1 MNTIKLATAC
11 AVAAYCDAAY
21 DLWGW
26 DGVVWSALAL
36 AGVFFVIQRK
46 WSKRDDDR
54 TARQ

>member
-26 DGVVWSALAL
+26 DGVVGSALVL
-36 AGVFFVIQRK
+36 AGAIFAINMKWRK
-46 WSKRDDDR
+46 TNDDR